1 MTEIEIETEV
11 RRLTKEM
18 NFLACRRTLK
28 PSIED
33 NKRMHQIFSE
43 LYEITGERKYEL

>member
-1 MTEIEIETEV
+1 MTEIEIKTEV

-28 PSIED
+28 PSVQD
-33 NKRMHQIFSE
+33 NHRMHQIFSE
-43 LYEITGERKYEL
+43 LFELTGEKKYLI